1 MRFHHQPPHH
11 QLPIQLIGER
21 VCLRLPGRGGQR
33 CNPALPP
40 GFDPTLIQEPERA
53 DHSCSGYE
61 DDREYHSTDAGQN
74 PSQTRW
80 SELGCDVLA
89 VETSSRPSLHRCNIR
104 VLTLDTEGINLLF
117 TVIAVFNHAEVTPVA
132 LSNIKAD
139 HAAPASHTDLVIHHR
154 SFRPRC

>member
-89 VETSSRPSLHRCNIR
+89 VETCRHTVCSSLVKLPDRLS
-104 VLTLDTEGINLLF
+104 TD
-117 TVIAVFNHAEVTPVA
+117 VTFA